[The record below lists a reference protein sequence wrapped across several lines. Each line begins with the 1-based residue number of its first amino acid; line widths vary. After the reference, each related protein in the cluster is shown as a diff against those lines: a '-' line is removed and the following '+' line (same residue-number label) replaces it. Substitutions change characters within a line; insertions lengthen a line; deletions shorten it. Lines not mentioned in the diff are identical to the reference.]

1 MFDGTRTSLVLVLT
15 LAASLSV
22 SRSEEI
28 GVVEEIVQQTHAID
42 PGASIDI
49 RNVDGSIR
57 IYGADTRELRIQ
69 AIKKAYSAERLSKIA
84 VNVSVQ
90 PGAASIETV
99 FPPRPK
105 WGFSDRSGTVDYILV
120 VPQFCSLSRLE
131 LVTGEVL
138 IDGMRGEN
146 LHANLVNGRLVSH
159 NCFGDVRLAVTNGGL
174 DVGYHWWE
182 RRRFSVNAEIE
193 NGNVHAFIPGEA
205 SFHVI
210 AASVNGQVA
219 SDFTAKQDRQGNG
232 VAKIDMLVGGASEAE
247 VNLHATNGNIRIAE
261 ANP

>member
-1 MFDGTRTSLVLVLT
+1 MIKGVRTFLVLVLT
-15 LAASLSV
+15 LAASLSIG
-22 SRSEEI
+22 RSEER
-28 GVVEEIVQQTHAID
+28 GVVEEIVEQTYPID

-57 IYGADTRELRIQ
+57 IYGADIREFRVQ
-69 AIKKAYSAERLSKIA
+69 AIKKAYSAERLKKIA

-90 PGAASIETV
+90 PGAASIDTI

-105 WGFSDRSGTVDYILV
+105 WGFSDRSGTVDYTLV

-138 IDGMRGEN
+138 IEGMRGQN
-146 LHANLVNGRLVSH
+146 VHANLVNGRLFSH

-174 DVGYHWWE
+174 DIGYHWWE
-182 RRRFSVNAEIE
+182 RRRFSINAEIE
-193 NGNVHAFIPGEA
+193 NGNVRAFIPGEA
-205 SFHVI
+205 AFHVA

-219 SDFTAKQDRQGNG
+219 NDFTAKQDRQRDG
-232 VAKIDMLVGGASEAE
+232 VGKIDMVVGGASETD
-247 VNLHATNGNIRIAE
+247 VNLHATNGNVRIAE